1 LTAKKQVLY
10 TKKQESQDVSVLIRL
25 EMLISWLFAYEKV
38 RMLNREKADIWDFN
52 SYRPLIIYYR
62 LGIKIAFNI
71 IR

>member
-10 TKKQESQDVSVLIRL
+10 TKKQESQDVSVLIHL

-38 RMLNREKADIWDFN
+38 RMLNRGKADIWDFN